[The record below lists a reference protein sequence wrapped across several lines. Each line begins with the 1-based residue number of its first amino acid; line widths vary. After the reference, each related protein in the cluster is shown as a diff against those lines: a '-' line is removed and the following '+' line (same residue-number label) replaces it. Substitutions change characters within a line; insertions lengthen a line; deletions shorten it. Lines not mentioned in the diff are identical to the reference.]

1 MKYDIEVLKKMIDN
15 RTTNIKMFSKYDN
28 VDEQL
33 AQMVKERRDLAALV
47 ENDGV
52 LDDNMVRP
60 DTMLYSASMPD
71 ADTSWWTRG
80 T

>member
-1 MKYDIEVLKKMIDN
+1 MTYDVEVLKRMIDN
-15 RTTNIKMFSKYDN
+15 RTMNIKMFSKYNN
-28 VDEQL
+28 VEERL
-33 AQMVKERRDLAALV
+33 AEMVKERRELAALV

-52 LDDNMVRP
+52 PMEGVYIDS
-60 DTMLYSASMPD
+60 MLYSALAG

>member
-1 MKYDIEVLKKMIDN
+1 MTYDVEVLKRMIDN
-15 RTTNIKMFSKYDN
+15 RTMNIKMFSKYNN
-28 VDEQL
+28 VEEQL
-33 AQMVKERRDLAALV
+33 AEMVKERRDLAALV

-52 LDDNMVRP
+52 PMEGVYIDS
-60 DTMLYSASMPD
+60 MLYSAQAG